1 MKFPRGVR
9 VGESPAVDIRRLQ
22 SGRAGEPP
30 KKRGAT
36 LGRFAI
42 SVSEIECAVLR

>member
-9 VGESPAVDIRRLQ
+9 VDESPAVDIRRLQ
-22 SGRAGEPP
+22 CGRGGEFS

-36 LGRFAI
+36 LSRFAI
-42 SVSEIECAVLR
+42 SVSEIKRAVLR